1 MGRKIK
7 KREILR
13 HTQKKRMILNYKGI
27 DPFWSSY
34 YDLSLLYCS
43 SSNKKEKK
51 KMGDNKES
59 TEDQQQS
66 SPERRHYSPGYQQV
80 DLPWALKPTLN
91 KKLVV
96 KEMPIELYLS
106 LEWKGVISDRSSQ
119 FVAPREM
126 ASSVRLS
133 ASWTLAGLWGCRK
146 GASREKP
153 SGLRAKN
160 QA

>member
-7 KREILR
+7 KERDFEAY
-13 HTQKKRMILNYKGI
+13 TEKRMILNYTGI
-27 DPFWSSY
+27 DPFWSCY

-43 SSNKKEKK
+43 SRKKN
-51 KMGDNKES
+51 MGDNKES

-96 KEMPIELYLS
+96 KEMPIEFYLS
-106 LEWKGVISDRSSQ
+106 LEWKGVISVRSSQ

-133 ASWTLAGLWGCRK
+133 ASWTLAGLWGCRE